1 MLKSTL
7 LKEEEVC
14 TLTLH
19 HVSLVMPYPTTE
31 LEQTCPLELQ
41 YSRSG
46 RNRQSL
52 IQVSSS
58 STLHRTSSSLP
69 ITAFYTI
76 QVMQNTPERNNS
88 SHTYQ
93 LSSETCMD
101 AAIVFGL
108 FINEFNY
115 THTAI
120 RERNL
125 KESLGFT

>member
-1 MLKSTL
+1 MS
-7 LKEEEVC
+7 LKEEEIC

-31 LEQTCPLELQ
+31 LEQICPLESQ
-41 YSRSG
+41 YSRFG
-46 RNRQSL
+46 RNHQSL

-58 STLHRTSSSLP
+58 STYHPISSSLP
-69 ITAFYTI
+69 IAAFYTV
-76 QVMQNTPERNNS
+76 QVMRNTPEPNNN

-101 AAIVFGL
+101 AAIVFEL
-108 FINEFNY
+108 FISELIC

-120 RERNL
+120 RVRNL
-125 KESLGFT
+125 KESLGYT